1 MHLDT
6 HYRAEVMAAERFVGG
21 LRATLAYM
29 ALGLGL
35 TGTLAIIPSVVTLL
49 ATRGFQ

>member
-6 HYRAEVMAAERFVGG
+6 HYRAEVMASERIIGG
-21 LRATLAYM
+21 FRAALAYM

-35 TGTLAIIPSVVTLL
+35 TGTLAIVPSIVALL
-49 ATRGFQ
+49 AARGFQ